1 MKKALTHPKA
11 DQDARQG
18 FRERSDA
25 HERDARPIVHIDGSG
40 FAHDMARTHGYAP
53 RGQRCPGQ
61 HDRNAKGRVNVIG
74 AVLAG
79 VLLCVG
85 LTEANADADIPSLWP
100 EPDLIPG
107 LPSEAVPVTDRATV
121 HRRGDTKTLIKAAGH
136 IPEDLPR
143 YSPDLNDIGH
153 KWAQAMAYG
162 RKTGKPAGEIV
173 TDKTWK
179 QN

>member
-1 MKKALTHPKA
+1 MSAMPGPLSILK
-11 DQDARQG
+11 G
-18 FRERSDA
+18 
-25 HERDARPIVHIDGSG
+25 VV

-79 VLLCVG
+79 VLLSVG

-121 HRRGDTKTLIKAAGH
+121 HRRGDTKN
-136 IPEDLPR
+136 
-143 YSPDLNDIGH
+143 PDQSRRAH
-153 KWAQAMAYG
+153 S
-162 RKTGKPAGEIV
+162 
-173 TDKTWK
+173 
-179 QN
+179 

>member
-25 HERDARPIVHIDGSG
+25 HERDAQPIVHIDGSG

-121 HRRGDTKTLIKAAGH
+121 HRRGDTK
-136 IPEDLPR
+136 P
-143 YSPDLNDIGH
+143 
-153 KWAQAMAYG
+153 
-162 RKTGKPAGEIV
+162 
-173 TDKTWK
+173 
-179 QN
+179 